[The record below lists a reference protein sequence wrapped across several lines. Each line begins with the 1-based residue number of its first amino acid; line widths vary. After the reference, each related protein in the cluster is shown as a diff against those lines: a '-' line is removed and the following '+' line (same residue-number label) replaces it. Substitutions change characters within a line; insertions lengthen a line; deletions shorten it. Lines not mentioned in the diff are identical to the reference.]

1 MIALSYLNRLG
12 RNCAASGRFPD
23 VGFVLLLL
31 QRKDWKDNG
40 VVLASRILPGDCVI
54 VGKFSRRCDLIK
66 PCISGTMIS
75 RGVPFLFPTGLH

>member
-1 MIALSYLNRLG
+1 MTALSYLNRQG

-40 VVLASRILPGDCVI
+40 GVRPHESFPVI
-54 VGKFSRRCDLIK
+54 V
-66 PCISGTMIS
+66 
-75 RGVPFLFPTGLH
+75 